1 MSGFRPGNG
10 RGIWE
15 KVFQTLARF
24 YARKRHIKWKWQAI
38 DSKSC
43 PAPLGG
49 KETGKNPTDRAKS
62 GSKIHI
68 LVDER
73 GAPLAVHVTGANQH
87 DKWSADDLI
96 FSIVVSRPSSEQHLC
111 ADKGYDYPDVH
122 EVVRDE
128 NYVPHIKHRRRR
140 GESEVEDCPIPG
152 ELRYPARRWVVER
165 TLGWLVKRR
174 SLRIRWC
181 KNPDNWVAL
190 IQFACADILCNMTIF
205 G

>member
-1 MSGFRPGNG
+1 
-10 RGIWE
+10 
-15 KVFQTLARF
+15 VFQTLVRF
-24 YARKRHIKWKWQAI
+24 YAREQHIQWKWQSI

-49 KETGKNPTDRAKS
+49 KETGKNPIDRAKS

-73 GAPLAVHVTGANQH
+73 GAPLAVHITGANKH

-96 FSIVVSRPSSEQHLC
+96 FSIVVSRPASEQHLC
-111 ADKGYDYPDVH
+111 ADRGYDYPDVH

-140 GESEVEDCPIPG
+140 GESEGEECPIPG
-152 ELRYPARRWVVER
+152 ELQYPARRWVVER
-165 TLGWLVKRR
+165 SLGWLVKRR

-181 KNPDNWVAL
+181 KNPDNWLAL
-190 IQFACADILCNMTIF
+190 IQFACADTLCNMAIF